1 MTNALAY
8 FVPALPTKIPL
19 FRINLSATNTL
30 AYFIPVPAREK
41 SFLTFDDVSIM
52 SIVSLVTFGTLNYI
66 IAVREL
72 DATLETGL
80 KWASLG
86 AACTLVFA
94 VQVN

>member
-1 MTNALAY
+1 
-8 FVPALPTKIPL
+8 
-19 FRINLSATNTL
+19 
-30 AYFIPVPAREK
+30 
-41 SFLTFDDVSIM
+41 M
-52 SIVSLVTFGTLNYI
+52 SIVSLVTFGTFNYI
-66 IAVREL
+66 IAFRKL